1 MEDYNIRNEQNDSD
15 YEAKRLYEKLCGAR
29 YNNYPYETKDLEE
42 DMALVNEVIM
52 QYWKPRY
59 LMDRRT

>member
-29 YNNYPYETKDLEE
+29 YNNYPYETKDL
-42 DMALVNEVIM
+42 
-52 QYWKPRY
+52 
-59 LMDRRT
+59 